1 MKPRLHICG
10 FVRSWLCQSDCATH
24 GPVCPPFWKHYRYS
38 AFFVASSRLNW
49 LVFQHRGNNIW
60 TEAVKPI
67 FSLYPV
73 TWSFRQ
79 WGHVDSSNHELTQF
93 YSLCFLFIVWLEKHQ
108 SCVAL
113 NHGRKLEYYLCNYQG
128 SFFSI
133 NRQKVGLIT
142 VWYPLFRPLH
152 LASFCATYT
161 FDAHFPSS
169 RQTIESWFRQIKN

>member
-1 MKPRLHICG
+1 MRPVLL
-10 FVRSWLCQSDCATH
+10 RSLFPVSACIAWENEATSAYLWFCKELALPVWLCHTWPCMS
-24 GPVCPPFWKHYRYS
+24 PFWKHYRYS

-49 LVFQHRGNNIW
+49 LVFQHRGNNVCWAW

-67 FSLYPV
+67 FSLCPV

-79 WGHVDSSNHELTQF
+79 WGHVDCSNHELTQF

-128 SFFSI
+128 SFS
-133 NRQKVGLIT
+133 L
-142 VWYPLFRPLH
+142 
-152 LASFCATYT
+152 
-161 FDAHFPSS
+161 
-169 RQTIESWFRQIKN
+169 